1 MPRALKAEY
10 VRTIMRP
17 SCYPCRLK
25 RRIMT
30 DYDDRTEV
38 DIENEIA
45 KEWLHNAWNWICVTA
60 TVLTVAFLILGGG
73 YLLMC
78 SLEWMK

>member
-1 MPRALKAEY
+1 M
-10 VRTIMRP
+10 
-17 SCYPCRLK
+17 
-25 RRIMT
+25 

-60 TVLTVAFLILGGG
+60 TVLTVIFLILGGW

-78 SLEWMK
+78 ALGWME